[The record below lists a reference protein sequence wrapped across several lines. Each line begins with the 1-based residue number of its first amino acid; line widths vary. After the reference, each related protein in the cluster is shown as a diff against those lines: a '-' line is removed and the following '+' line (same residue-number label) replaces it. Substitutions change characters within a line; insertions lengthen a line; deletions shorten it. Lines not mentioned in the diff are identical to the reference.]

1 MTIIVL
7 FFGVL
12 AEVTRTPFRQYSNVN
27 SFADLKLRIT
37 DDFPELVHYNY
48 RISVNHELVNHD
60 PLLKDGDQVA
70 YMPRLRRVI
79 TGISGSSRYFSRRV
93 ALQYYRYERRI
104 LFAVRIE
111 LYFPCCSEFQEPLNL
126 FIAFYSPGNRTFFIK
141 IPAYYLS

>member
-37 DDFPELVHYNY
+37 DDFPELIHYNY

-70 YMPRLRRVI
+70 YMPPF
-79 TGISGSSRYFSRRV
+79 TGG
-93 ALQYYRYERRI
+93 
-104 LFAVRIE
+104 
-111 LYFPCCSEFQEPLNL
+111 
-126 FIAFYSPGNRTFFIK
+126 
-141 IPAYYLS
+141 